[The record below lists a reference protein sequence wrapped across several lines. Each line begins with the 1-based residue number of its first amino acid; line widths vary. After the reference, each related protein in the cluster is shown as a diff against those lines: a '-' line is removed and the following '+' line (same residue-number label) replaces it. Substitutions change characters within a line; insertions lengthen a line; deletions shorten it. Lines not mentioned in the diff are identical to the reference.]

1 VVIERKDASTS
12 APVLPRAVRRAIDV
26 MHAAADRDIGLSELA
41 VAAGISGRALQR
53 QFRSF
58 LGKTPVEA
66 LQDIRFERARRQLL
80 KGAPGL
86 KVMDVAARCGLT
98 HFGRFS
104 VEYRRR
110 YGETPSQTLKRQA
123 IFSGV
128 VASRARLAASG
139 ADRPSIAIGG
149 IEAEPSSAETARG
162 IADELSMALTRAG
175 VSVSDRFELAR
186 YRLTGTLRG
195 DPAQQ
200 RIVLRLI
207 DRETGRH
214 LWAQRTD
221 APFTD
226 ASGFDEPMATRIV
239 AALQPSLRMAEIE
252 RTCRKPD
259 AGLSPREL
267 ALRAMPCVLSLDA
280 AGNARA
286 LDLLHEAIAR
296 DPDNALSLAL
306 AAWAHGQRVIYHF
319 TSDPH
324 EDRAQ
329 SAAFAKKALTLPADP
344 MVLAILGNALTLM
357 HDIDTAE
364 QVVGK
369 ALAIDGGSAWAWSR
383 SGWIDAYKGKP
394 DSAIERLTI
403 ALELAPDDPLAFNA
417 MVGIGCAH
425 FGAGRYS
432 EAARWQARALA
443 EHGSAAWIHRTLCPA
458 HLIAGAKDQARR
470 SLDALREKY
479 PDLTVS
485 KVPEGLPPLPQDF
498 CDRVMDALEQAG
510 LPI

>member
-1 VVIERKDASTS
+1 M
-12 APVLPRAVRRAIDV
+12 PVLPRGVRRALDA
-26 MHAAADRDIGLSELA
+26 MQASPERDTRLAELATLAGLSN
-41 VAAGISGRALQR
+41 RALQR
-53 QFRSF
+53 QFRTFVGMS
-58 LGKTPVEA
+58 PREA
-66 LQDIRFERARRQLL
+66 LRDIRFERARRALL
-80 KGAPGL
+80 QGASGR
-86 KVMDVAARCGLT
+86 KVMEIALLCGFQ

-123 IFSGV
+123 IFSGI
-128 VASRARLAASG
+128 VASRIRLTASG

-149 IEAEPSSAETARG
+149 IEAEPSSAEAARG

-175 VSVSDRFELAR
+175 VSVSDRGELAR

-214 LWAQRTD
+214 LWAHRTD

-252 RTCRKPD
+252 RASGKLDTE
-259 AGLSPREL
+259 LSPQEL

-306 AAWAHGQRVIYHF
+306 AAWAHAQRVIYHF
-319 TSDPH
+319 TSNPH
-324 EDRAQ
+324 DDRLE
-329 SAAFAKKALTLPADP
+329 SAAFAKKALALPADP
-344 MVLAILGNALTLM
+344 MVLAILGNALSLL

-364 QVVGK
+364 QVVGR
-369 ALAIDGGSAWAWSR
+369 ALTIDGGSAWAWSR

-443 EHGSAAWIHRTLCPA
+443 EHSSSAWIHRTLCPA

-485 KVPEGLPPLPQDF
+485 KVPEGLPPLPEDF
-498 CDRVMDALEQAG
+498 RDRVMDALEQAG
-510 LPI
+510 LPV